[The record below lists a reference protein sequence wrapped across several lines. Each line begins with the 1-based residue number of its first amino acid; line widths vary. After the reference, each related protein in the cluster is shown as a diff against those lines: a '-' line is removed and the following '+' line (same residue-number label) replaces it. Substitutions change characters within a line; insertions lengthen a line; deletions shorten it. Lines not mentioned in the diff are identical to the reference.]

1 MFKWTRHYYYF
12 VTNNKHC
19 LLGVV
24 ERMLVVIDDVVRS
37 KFEIC
42 VGVAEIRGV
51 KQDDASRERIS
62 RVMRR
67 MEEELRKAYDL
78 ERVKNVARIR
88 AQRDFFW
95 RMGVDPTKSRP
106 AAEALLRRVLAGKS
120 LPRILPVV
128 DAYNIASV
136 RLLMTFSAFD
146 ARKVKGGLR
155 VRFAEDGEEV
165 VLIGGRKK
173 KLTGKEIVLTDEEKI
188 LCVYAHG
195 DVEATKVTD
204 ATTDVLLVAY
214 GVPGMAAEEVARDL
228 RAAASMI
235 LEFCG
240 GTLVSSEVFC

>member
-1 MFKWTRHYYYF
+1 
-12 VTNNKHC
+12 
-19 LLGVV
+19 
-24 ERMLVVIDDVVRS
+24 MLVAINGAVRE
-37 KFEIC
+37 KFRIC
-42 VGVAEIRGV
+42 VGVAEIKGVTQDNESRKRIDAELRRVEVWARQQFDLKGV
-51 KQDDASRERIS
+51 KDAG
-62 RVMRR
+62 
-67 MEEELRKAYDL
+67 K
-78 ERVKNVARIR
+78 IR

-146 ARKVKGGLR
+146 AQKVKGELR

-165 VLIGGRKK
+165 TLIGGRKK
-173 KLTGKEIVLTDEEKI
+173 KLSRRAVVLTDDEKI

-195 DVEATKVTD
+195 DVEATRVTD

-214 GVPGMAAEEVARDL
+214 GVPGMPAEEVARDL

-240 GTLVSSEVFC
+240 GTLISSEVFY